1 MVSLLKVKAKLAL
14 KDGEQLHED
23 VLIDVPKE
31 YVNRGMQEYVENW
44 LFEALKGKVRA
55 VFEVVE

>member
-1 MVSLLKVKAKLAL
+1 MLKVKAKLVL
-14 KDGEQLHED
+14 RDGEQLHES
-23 VLIDVPKE
+23 VIIDIPKE

-44 LFEALKGKVRA
+44 LFESLKGKVKA